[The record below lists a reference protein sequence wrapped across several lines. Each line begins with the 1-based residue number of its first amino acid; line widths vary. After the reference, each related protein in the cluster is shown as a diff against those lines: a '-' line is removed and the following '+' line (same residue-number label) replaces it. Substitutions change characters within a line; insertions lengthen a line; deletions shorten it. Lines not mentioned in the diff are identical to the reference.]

1 MFVIKRA
8 VLTVQA
14 DWDKTDEPEKTQGE
28 EDEEGEVAEKE
39 EQPEDNGNDGPK
51 EYSDDELDSHQRPHR
66 LSHTYVMGVTAPRSL

>member
-14 DWDKTDEPEKTQGE
+14 DWDKTDEPEKTQGD
-28 EDEEGEVAEKE
+28 EDEEGEEAEKE

-51 EYSDDELDSHQRPHR
+51 EYSDEELENRIKDLTDS
-66 LSHTYVMGVTAPRSL
+66 VTLTSWE